1 MVAKYTKDIQDVQ
14 AMLYEESQMKL
25 KLSMELDTKESDL
38 EILQNK
44 LAHLNMDT
52 ARWNKFGFK
61 TIFNLFCLECFL
73 LSFTNFCSL
82 SSGTGDFGD
91 NLGSDGALI
100 SVDQNLE
107 GWLQTPSRQNIRRH
121 GWRKLYVTVSSKK
134 IIFFNSETER
144 QNSDATLIIDLK

>member
-1 MVAKYTKDIQDVQ
+1 VQ
-14 AMLYEESQMKL
+14 VFGPVNVRTA
-25 KLSMELDTKESDL
+25 
-38 EILQNK
+38 
-44 LAHLNMDT
+44 LNF
-52 ARWNKFGFK
+52 A
-61 TIFNLFCLECFL
+61 IC
-73 LSFTNFCSL
+73 CSL